1 MPHDR
6 ISSRASGNTL
16 ESPDPASEPD
26 EPRLAHLLV
35 DQSDEFVLWIDAE
48 AHLLYGNPAIC
59 RALGYSQAEFSTL
72 HLSDISFRTPESWPG
87 LWQELKQNLSQ
98 NFAAELHSRNGGII
112 PVHFSANYIGGKEF
126 VLCRGQ
132 DLRESHSK
140 PQPIFVMPKQQGPD
154 VEGEAVELFGGSRQQ
169 IIDELQSLLREPGD
183 ATTRALAGDE
193 VTFDWHSRRP
203 DGSSVNIEC
212 TLSRIEIEG
221 EVRLLAV
228 AVDLTARRQSEQTLA
243 RLSGRLLQMQDE
255 ERRRIAHEL
264 HDTTGQNLSALSIS
278 LSTVLSN
285 TRLDPRTR
293 QTIKESLALA
303 DGCIREIRTMSYLLH
318 PPLLDELG
326 LVSAIRAYSE
336 GYSQRTGIPLEL
348 LLPSYMPRLPQAVET
363 ALFRIMQE
371 GLTNVHRHAGSQ
383 KGTLGLK
390 YEHDRVE
397 LELVD
402 YGRGL
407 APSASRIGVGIAGM
421 RERAHQLG
429 GRLTIASGQT
439 GTTLRVVLPILHTQQ
454 LDASVGRS

>member
-1 MPHDR
+1 MSAGMPHGR
-6 ISSRASGNTL
+6 VSSRASGNTL
-16 ESPDPASEPD
+16 QPPEPD

-35 DQSDEFVLWIDAE
+35 DQSDELILWVDAE
-48 AHLLYGNPAIC
+48 ARLLHGNPAIC
-59 RALGYSQAEFSTL
+59 SALGYSQGELSTL
-72 HLSDISFRTPESWPG
+72 HLSDISPRTPKSWPC
-87 LWQELKQNLSQ
+87 LWEELKQQLSQ
-98 NFAAELHSRNGGII
+98 NFAAELHSRSGAII

-132 DLRESHSK
+132 DLRESQAK
-140 PQPIFVMPKQQGPD
+140 PQPIFVMPKGQGD
-154 VEGEAVELFGGSRQQ
+154 DAELFGGSRQQ
-169 IIDELQSLLREPGD
+169 IIDELQSLLRDSKD

-221 EVRLLAV
+221 AVRLLAV
-228 AVDLTARRQSEQTLA
+228 AVDLTARRQSEQSLA
-243 RLSGRLLQMQDE
+243 RLSGRLLQLQDE

-278 LSTVLSN
+278 LSAILSN
-285 TRLDPRTR
+285 PRIDPRTR
-293 QTIKESLALA
+293 QALNESLALA
-303 DGCIREIRTMSYLLH
+303 DSCIREIRTMSYLLH

-348 LLPSYMPRLPQAVET
+348 LLPLYMPRLPQAVET

-390 YEHDRVE
+390 YESDQVE

-407 APSASRIGVGIAGM
+407 PPAASRIGVGIAGM

-429 GRLTIASGQT
+429 GRLTIASGET

-454 LDASVGRS
+454 LNASVGRS